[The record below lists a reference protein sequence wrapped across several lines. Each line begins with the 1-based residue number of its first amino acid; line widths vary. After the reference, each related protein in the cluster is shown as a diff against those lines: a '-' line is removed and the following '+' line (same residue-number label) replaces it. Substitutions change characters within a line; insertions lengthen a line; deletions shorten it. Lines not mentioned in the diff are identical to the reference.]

1 VSRSTCPECEVLSG
15 YTMRRCVIHERPL
28 LYPNPS
34 MKGTAMPNDHKLID
48 VGSVELLA
56 GLRAVMPHACADK
69 TLPMLHAVH
78 FDIRDGKLYLAA
90 TDRYTLGIYR
100 CSESGDGFTGVD
112 SKRTGTEDFSFTLDL
127 ADVKLVLLD
136 AKAVFTGPLRF
147 AVAEEYVQLRTDSL
161 IRTMKPVE
169 KEFPGYRSLIAGTV
183 EAAGD
188 ASRAGVTY
196 QACNPAFLSRFAVA
210 AAAIGGRGTPVVL
223 HHTTVNKPA
232 LVTVGVQF
240 AGMIMPV
247 RVESVSVPSWV
258 PGAAQVR
265 IAKLTPEVKL
275 EPKAETP
282 QAKPAVPPVKA
293 TVPVKATAA
302 KVGTEARKVAA
313 GIRKATPRPAPR
325 PIPDVPITAPGK
337 KAAPR
342 KAA

>member
-1 VSRSTCPECEVLSG
+1 
-15 YTMRRCVIHERPL
+15 
-28 LYPNPS
+28 
-34 MKGTAMPNDHKLID
+34 MKGTTMPNDHKLID

-78 FDIRDGKLYLAA
+78 FDVRDGKLYVVA

-100 CSESGDGFTGVD
+100 CAESGEGFTGVD
-112 SKRTGTEDFSFTLDL
+112 SKRTGTENFSFTLDL

-136 AKAVFTGPLRF
+136 AKSALPGPLRF
-147 AVAEEYVQLRTDSL
+147 AATEEYVQLRTDTL

-169 KEFPGYRSLIAGTV
+169 KDFPSYRSLIDGSVHAT
-183 EAAGD
+183 GD
-188 ASRAGVTY
+188 EGRAGVTY
-196 QACNPAFLSRFAVA
+196 HACNPAFLSRFAVA
-210 AAAIGGRGTPVVL
+210 AAAVGGRGTPVVL
-223 HHTTVNKPA
+223 HHSAVNKPA
-232 LVTVGVQF
+232 LVTVGMQF
-240 AGMIMPV
+240 AGLLMPV

-258 PGAAQVR
+258 PGASEIRA
-265 IAKLTPEVKL
+265 AKLDPEVKA
-275 EPKAETP
+275 EVKAE
-282 QAKPAVPPVKA
+282 AKPEPTPPPVKP

-325 PIPDVPITAPGK
+325 PIPDVPVPAPVRK
-337 KAAPR
+337 TAPR